1 MWNKKLSS
9 FKGGQNTEWN
19 KMKQKAK
26 ENYLKEQAHTHT
38 HCYNGYQVCK
48 TQELENRE
56 TKSDNAVSP
65 LKEII
70 SSHWAAQKLVPL
82 TTRDF

>member
-1 MWNKKLSS
+1 ME
-9 FKGGQNTEWN
+9 QN
-19 KMKQKAK
+19 KAK
-26 ENYLKEQAHTHT
+26 SQRKLFERTSTHTHT

>member
-1 MWNKKLSS
+1 
-9 FKGGQNTEWN
+9 
-19 KMKQKAK
+19 MKQKAK
-26 ENYLKEQAHTHT
+26 EKYLKEQAHTHT
-38 HCYNGYQVCK
+38 HTECCNGYQICK
-48 TQELENRE
+48 TQELENGE

-82 TTRDF
+82 TTRDL